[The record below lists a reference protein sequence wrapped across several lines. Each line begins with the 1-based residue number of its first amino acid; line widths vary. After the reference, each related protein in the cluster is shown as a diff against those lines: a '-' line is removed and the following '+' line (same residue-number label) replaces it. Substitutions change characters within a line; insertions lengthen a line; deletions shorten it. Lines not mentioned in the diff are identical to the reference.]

1 MTKWRYQMGI
11 DEFMSTPESDA
22 YDGPDFEKTRDAIV
36 AKIKVAPDFATDV
49 DLQSIVDD
57 LADASDSPSFNGAL
71 QDLYDWA
78 DEKKVWV
85 G

>member
-22 YDGPDFEKTRDAIV
+22 YDGPDFEKTRDAVV
-36 AKIKVAPDFATDV
+36 AKIKAAPDYATDM
-49 DLQSIVDD
+49 DLQSIADD
-57 LADASDSPSFNGAL
+57 LADAVNSKGFNDVLA
-71 QDLYDWA
+71 DLYDWA
-78 DEKKVWV
+78 DEKLVWV